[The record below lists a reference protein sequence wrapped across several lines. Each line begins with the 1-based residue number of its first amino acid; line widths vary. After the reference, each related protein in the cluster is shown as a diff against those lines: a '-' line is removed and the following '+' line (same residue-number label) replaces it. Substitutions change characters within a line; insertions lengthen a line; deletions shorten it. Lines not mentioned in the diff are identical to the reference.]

1 MALERSTI
9 VQAALQLLD
18 KVGLEGLST
27 RKLAQD
33 LGVQGPS
40 LYWHFKSKR
49 ELLDHMAEAM
59 LIEHLPTPGPMESQQ
74 SWDDWLATGAYCIR
88 AAALS
93 RRDGAQVL
101 AAARPTGASPV
112 LSHPA
117 MIARLKEAG
126 FSEAAAF
133 NIILAIGSFTIGWV
147 QIEQAGIGHGKGG
160 AQIAG
165 FEFGL
170 RALLSGLRERLAA
183 GGEVAPAEAL
193 EAAAPLRRPAARP
206 LS

>member
-1 MALERSTI
+1 MALEKSTI

-49 ELLDHMAEAM
+49 ELLNHMAEAM
-59 LIEHLPTPGPMESQQ
+59 LTEHLPTPGPLESDQP
-74 SWDDWLATGAYCIR
+74 WDAWLLTGAYCIR

-101 AAARPTGASPV
+101 AAGRPTGTSQA
-112 LSHPA
+112 LSMPG
-117 MIARLKEAG
+117 MLRRLMDAG
-126 FSEAAAF
+126 FSDAAAHHV
-133 NIILAIGSFTIGWV
+133 LVTIGSFTIGYALV
-147 QIEQAGIGHGKGG
+147 EQSGMAEPKRSDH
-160 AQIAG
+160 AAG
-165 FEFGL
+165 FAYGIQ
-170 RALLSGLRERLAA
+170 ALLSGLRDQLALGDA
-183 GGEVAPAEAL
+183 ALPESPAAPAPRQGKVEVG
-193 EAAAPLRRPAARP
+193 
-206 LS
+206 

>member
-1 MALERSTI
+1 MALERHTI

-59 LIEHLPTPGPMESQQ
+59 LTEHLPSPGPMESDQP
-74 SWDDWLATGAYCIR
+74 WDEWLATGAYCIR
-88 AAALS
+88 DAALS

-101 AAARPTGASPV
+101 AAARPTGSSPY

-117 MIARLKEAG
+117 MIKRLVDAG
-126 FSEAAAF
+126 FSDTAAF
-133 NIILAIGSFTIGWV
+133 NVIQAIGSFTIGWA
-147 QIEQAGIGHGKGG
+147 QIEQSGISHPECAG
-160 AQIAG
+160 AESG

-183 GGEVAPAEAL
+183 GGQMAVTKGT
-193 EAAAPLRRPAARP
+193 APLEPVRRPAG
-206 LS
+206 

>member
-1 MALERSTI
+1 MALERHTI

-59 LIEHLPTPGPMESQQ
+59 LTEHLPTPGPMDSQE

-88 AAALS
+88 DAALS

-112 LSHPA
+112 LSAPA
-117 MIARLKEAG
+117 MIKRLVDAG

-133 NIILAIGSFTIGWV
+133 NVILSIGSFTIGWV
-147 QIEQAGIGHGKGG
+147 QIEQSGIGHAKCDGVES
-160 AQIAG
+160 G

-183 GGEVAPAEAL
+183 GGEMAAVEAPASL
-193 EAAAPLRRPAARP
+193 APLRRPA
-206 LS
+206 S